1 MKKHITFFTI
11 IITLLFN
18 INLFAN
24 IEGLPIWSDNV
35 SACSASVTTNS
46 LDLKSK
52 SAILMDSNS
61 GKVIYEYNA
70 DQKLRP
76 ASVTKVMTIL
86 LIFEN
91 LENGNIKLTD
101 TVPCSENAMS
111 MGGSQIWLEPKD
123 MLTVDEMLKAIC
135 VVSAN
140 DCCVAMAE
148 FIAGST
154 ENFVNK
160 MNEKAQSLG
169 MTNTTFVNCHG
180 LDEDGHL
187 TTAKDIAIMSKE
199 LISKYP
205 QVSKYST
212 IWMDSL
218 RGGKSQLVNT
228 NKLIRSYSGITGLK
242 TGSTSL
248 ALYNLSATATR
259 DNLSLI
265 AVVMA
270 APTAQDRFNDAKKL
284 LDMGFAN
291 YANKEL
297 CKEHVTVKNIPLI
310 KGKTDSIDVVTNN
323 SLSILLKK
331 TDSQNITTKEVLPE
345 SIMAPVEKDQ
355 KIGEIIYFLD
365 DVQIGSVDVVT
376 YYSVERIELI
386 DCISKV
392 LNCFSRLCR

>member
-1 MKKHITFFTI
+1 MHHCV
-11 IITLLFN
+11 
-18 INLFAN
+18 
-24 IEGLPIWSDNV
+24 GVPV
-35 SACSASVTTNS
+35 SANS
-46 LDLKSK
+46 LDLNAK
-52 SAILMDSNS
+52 SAILMDSTS
-61 GKVIYEYNA
+61 GKVIYEHNA

-86 LIFEN
+86 LIFES
-91 LENGNIKLTD
+91 LENGTIKLTD
-101 TVPCSENAMS
+101 TVPCSEKAMS

-123 MLTVDEMLKAIC
+123 SLTVDEMLKAIC

-148 FIAGST
+148 YIAGST
-154 ENFVNK
+154 ESFVSK

-187 TTAKDIAIMSKE
+187 TTARDIAIMSRE
-199 LISKYP
+199 LISNYP

-212 IWMDSL
+212 IWMDNL

-270 APTAQDRFNDAKKL
+270 APTAQDRFNDAKRL

-291 YANKEL
+291 YTNKEL
-297 CKEHVTVKNIPLI
+297 CKEHVVVKNIPLV
-310 KGKTDSIDVVTNN
+310 KGKIDNIDVVTNN

-331 TDSQNITTKEVLPE
+331 TDSQNITSKEV
-345 SIMAPVEKDQ
+345 IQDNIVAPVQ
-355 KIGEIIYFLD
+355 KNQKVGEIIYYLD

-376 YYSVERIELI
+376 YYNVERIELI